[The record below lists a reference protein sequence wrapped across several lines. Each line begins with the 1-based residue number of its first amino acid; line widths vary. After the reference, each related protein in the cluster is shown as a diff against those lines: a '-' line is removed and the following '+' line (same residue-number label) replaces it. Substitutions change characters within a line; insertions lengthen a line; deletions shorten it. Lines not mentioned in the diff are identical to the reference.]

1 MPLKLSEQ
9 PRIKPGLLLAVSDRL
24 PLPVTQICRFTN
36 GDGYPVC
43 PRCTETLD
51 REYMAYSDRCGQ
63 HLNWKWIDFAQI
75 ISPPLVEWDR
85 KPHGQ

>member
-9 PRIKPGLLLAVSDRL
+9 LRSKPSVLSAVSYRV
-24 PLPVTQICRFTN
+24 PLPVTQICEFVN
-36 GDGYPVC
+36 GDCYPVC

-51 REYMAYSDRCGQ
+51 REYMSYCDRCGQ
-63 HLNWKWIDFAQI
+63 CLNWQWIDFAQI
-75 ISPPLVEWDR
+75 ISPPLVEWAR